1 MGCACGAFNGFLV
14 SYLNVQPMVATL
26 ILFSAARAIGL
37 LLCNNMIVYVRD
49 DSFKIFGG
57 YLGFMPTPIVVA
69 IVCILITSLVLRKTA
84 LGLYIQSVGINK
96 KASRIAGIN
105 SERIIFLCYVVC
117 GLCAGIAGIVASSR
131 ISSADSNNIGLNFE
145 LDAILAVALGG
156 NSLGGGKFRLAGSI
170 IGAYTIQAITTTL
183 YALGISTEQAPV
195 YKAVIVIIIVAIQ
208 APPFKAFMKKNVCK
222 ETACQRRCCIMKA
235 KKIKWKYGSSDN
247 YHRVIF
253 FVMYAVGCVIYSNKG
268 FTHLQTFLNILI
280 NNAGL
285 LCITCGMT
293 CVMLTGGIDISVGSL
308 VAMDCMILAVGMERW
323 NMNAVLLC
331 ILVLAIGIVFGVVQ
345 GFCVGYL
352 NIQPFIVTMAGMFFA
367 RGMTAVISTEQ
378 ISISSNAFFVKLANT
393 KISLPFGSY
402 TNNKGV
408 VQVPFIRVSV
418 IVALLVLIAVFF
430 MLRYTK
436 FGRSLYAVGGSE
448 QSATMM
454 GLDVK
459 KTKLKAYVL
468 SSFLCSIGGI
478 CYCLNTMSG
487 NVQQALGLEMDAIA
501 SSVIGGTLLT
511 GGVGNVIGSFFG
523 VLINGTISTLVK
535 TNGKLLSSWSNI
547 AVAALLCFFIV
558 LQSIFAKIKEK
569 SK

>member
-1 MGCACGAFNGFLV
+1 
-14 SYLNVQPMVATL
+14 
-26 ILFSAARAIGL
+26 
-37 LLCNNMIVYVRD
+37 
-49 DSFKIFGG
+49 
-57 YLGFMPTPIVVA
+57 
-69 IVCILITSLVLRKTA
+69 
-84 LGLYIQSVGINK
+84 
-96 KASRIAGIN
+96 
-105 SERIIFLCYVVC
+105 
-117 GLCAGIAGIVASSR
+117 
-131 ISSADSNNIGLNFE
+131 
-145 LDAILAVALGG
+145 
-156 NSLGGGKFRLAGSI
+156 
-170 IGAYTIQAITTTL
+170 
-183 YALGISTEQAPV
+183 
-195 YKAVIVIIIVAIQ
+195 
-208 APPFKAFMKKNVCK
+208 MKK
-222 ETACQRRCCIMKA
+222 
-235 KKIKWKYGSSDN
+235 KKMNGNTVLLIITI
-247 YHRVIF
+247 VLF
-253 FVMYAVGCVIYSNKG
+253 FVMYAVGCAIYANKG
-268 FTHLQTFLNILI
+268 FTHLQTFLNVLI

-308 VAMDCMILAVGMERW
+308 VAMDCMFLAVGMERW
-323 NMNAVLLC
+323 NMNAVVLC
-331 ILVLAIGIVFGVVQ
+331 ILVLLIGVVFGIVQ

-367 RGMTAVISTEQ
+367 RGMTAVICTDQ
-378 ISISSNAFFVKLANT
+378 VSISSNEFFVKLANA
-393 KISLPFGSY
+393 KIKLPFGSY
-402 TNNKGV
+402 VNGKGV
-408 VQVPFIRVSV
+408 VQVPFM
-418 IVALLVLIAVFF
+418 

-535 TNGKLLSSWSNI
+535 TNGKLLSSWSSI

-558 LQSIFAKIKEK
+558 LQSIFAKMKES